1 MSEILLNVDDLSIV
15 YKTAA
20 GEVRAVNNVSFSIEK
35 GKTLGLVGE
44 TGAGKTTTALGILRL
59 LPSRTAEYRSGTVT
73 FEGQNLLT
81 LSDKEMY
88 GLRGRKIS
96 MVFQDPMTAL
106 NPIMNVNDQI
116 AEAIQFHSDGTL
128 KREEV
133 DKRVDDILELVG
145 IPASRK
151 KEYPHQFSGGMKQ
164 RIVIAI
170 ALVCEPALLI
180 ADEPTS
186 ALDVTM
192 QAQVLAMIMEL
203 KKKINTSMLMISHDL
218 GVIARTCD
226 EVAVMYAGEIIE
238 MAPTDMIF
246 TGERH
251 HPYTVG
257 LMNSLPGVSGN
268 AKRLKP
274 IEGMMPDPTDL
285 PAGCKF
291 APRCPFCEERC
302 KIEFP
307 PCTEQNGHLVR
318 CHRFA

>member
-20 GEVRAVNNVSFSIEK
+20 GEVRAVNNISFAIEK

-59 LPSRTAEYRSGTVT
+59 LPARTAEYRSGTVT

-88 GLRGRKIS
+88 GIRGRKIS

-257 LMNSLPGVSGN
+257 LMNSLPSVSGN

-302 KIEFP
+302 KIELP

>member
-1 MSEILLNVDDLSIV
+1 MRELLLKVDDLSIV
-15 YKTAA
+15 YETAA
-20 GEVRAVNNVSFSIEK
+20 GVVRAVNNVSFVIEK

-59 LPSRTAEYRSGTVT
+59 LPNRTARYRSGTIE
-73 FEGQNLLT
+73 FDGQNLLT

-88 GLRGRKIS
+88 GIRGRKIS

-106 NPIMNVNDQI
+106 NPIMNVSDQI

-128 KREEV
+128 KKEEV
-133 DKRVDDILELVG
+133 DKRVSEILELVG

-151 KEYPHQFSGGMKQ
+151 REYPHQFSGGMKQ

-192 QAQVLAMIMEL
+192 QAQVLAMIMDL
-203 KKKINTSMLMISHDL
+203 KKRIGTSMLMISHDL

-226 EVAVMYAGEIIE
+226 DVAVMYAGEIIE

-246 TGERH
+246 TGDRH

-257 LMNSLPGVSGN
+257 LMNSLPGLSGS

-274 IEGMMPDPTDL
+274 IDGVMPDPTDL

-291 APRCPFCEERC
+291 APRCPYCEERC
-302 KIEFP
+302 RTEIP

>member
-1 MSEILLNVDDLSIV
+1 MSEILLKVDDLSIV
-15 YKTAA
+15 YNTAA
-20 GEVRAVNNVSFSIEK
+20 GEVRAVSNVSFAIEK

-59 LPSRTAEYRSGTVT
+59 LPARTAEYRNGAIE
-73 FEGQNLLT
+73 FEGRNLLT
-81 LSDKEMY
+81 LSAREMY
-88 GLRGRKIS
+88 GIRGKKIS

-116 AEAIQFHSDGTL
+116 AEAIQFHSDGKL
-128 KREEV
+128 RREEV
-133 DKRVDDILELVG
+133 DRRVDSILELVG

-203 KKKINTSMLMISHDL
+203 KKKIDTSMLMISHDL

-226 EVAVMYAGEIIE
+226 DVAIMYAGEIIE
-238 MAPTDMIF
+238 MAPTDMVF
-246 TGERH
+246 SGNRH

-257 LMNSLPGVSGN
+257 LMNSLPVLSGS

-302 KIEFP
+302 RTEAP
-307 PCTEQNGHLVR
+307 PCTEQNGHMVR

>member
-1 MSEILLNVDDLSIV
+1 MSEILLKVDDLSIV
-15 YKTAA
+15 YNTAA
-20 GEVRAVNNVSFSIEK
+20 GEVRAVNNVSFAIEK

-59 LPSRTAEYRSGTVT
+59 LPARTAEYRSGTIA
-73 FEGQNLLT
+73 FEGRNLLT
-81 LSDKEMY
+81 LSAREMY
-88 GLRGRKIS
+88 GIRGKKIS

-116 AEAIQFHSDGTL
+116 AEAIQLHTDGKL
-128 KREEV
+128 RREKV
-133 DKRVDDILELVG
+133 DRRVDSILELVG

-203 KKKINTSMLMISHDL
+203 KKKIGTSMLMISHDL

-226 EVAVMYAGEIIE
+226 NVAVMYAGEIIE

-246 TGERH
+246 SGDRH

-257 LMNSLPGVSGN
+257 LMNSLPMLSGS

-302 KIEFP
+302 RTEAP
-307 PCTEQNGHLVR
+307 PCTEQNGHMVR

>member
-1 MSEILLNVDDLSIV
+1 MSEIPLNVDDLSIV
-15 YKTAA
+15 YKTSA
-20 GEVRAVNNVSFSIEK
+20 GEVRAVNNVSFAIEK

-59 LPSRTAEYRSGTVT
+59 LPVRTAEYRSGTIE
-73 FEGQNLLT
+73 FEGQNLLA

-88 GLRGRKIS
+88 GIRGRKIS

-106 NPIMNVNDQI
+106 NPIMTVNDQI
-116 AEAIQFHSDGTL
+116 AEAIRFHSDGTL

-226 EVAVMYAGEIIE
+226 DVAVMYAGEIIE

-246 TGERH
+246 TGNRH

-268 AKRLKP
+268 AKRLRP

-302 KIEFP
+302 KTELP

>member
-20 GEVRAVNNVSFSIEK
+20 GEVRAVNNISFAIEK

-59 LPSRTAEYRSGTVT
+59 LPARTAEYRSGTVT

-116 AEAIQFHSDGTL
+116 AEAIRFHSDGTL

-133 DKRVDDILELVG
+133 DKRVEDILELVG

-246 TGERH
+246 TGDRH

-302 KIEFP
+302 KTELP
-307 PCTEQNGHLVR
+307 PRTEQNGHLVR